1 MLTEQAAIQLSFVQR
16 QRSWLTYMCEYTGS
30 SKPSQRDRVRSSHPL
45 RAPTPADGDTLRFE
59 QTPSDMYKV
68 PALRE
73 DRRLLRDHRRVPEDA
88 RAFDATTGSNALRGN
103 RQRCQTHLVSNGTAR
118 YQYRRLDRSRQE
130 IRLLTLEPG
139 SGTDTIRCTLK
150 HEFLDVT
157 SPPLYETISYFC
169 GDPANRRAILLHGH
183 GVLAMA
189 TSEAALRR
197 MRLQDRPRT
206 LWIDS
211 ICINQN
217 DTNEKGHQVGM
228 MCQIYAKTF
237 GNLVWLGPCNL
248 TIAESINAMEAI
260 LQEIAVETR
269 DYADFKE
276 LLFDENHKLLYSK
289 KPLSG
294 NVDYLAFLRILDNPW
309 FSRLWIVQEV
319 SLAPTSMCHCGD
331 FEVSFTNILRSAMW
345 LNHKWSQMP
354 KISTSTAEHL
364 SHAVSIIDA
373 ADKTYGRFHI
383 RGLSSVMLNLL
394 SKFGYMRTFDRR
406 DRVFAILGLWQTF
419 TETTMLPSVLEPDY
433 NLSVDEVF
441 KIYIRYAIEESAGL
455 YPLEWIS
462 EPSREV
468 RDASWPSWL
477 PAIDRDP
484 FDLKNEPDGM
494 LRSVFCVDNSEP
506 MILKKESSRP
516 NDLIVSGV
524 LLDSITE
531 VSATFTPSTT
541 SSEMLTLMADLEC
554 PCCESW
560 AGTTVA
566 DLETQVSLV
575 LLGGISRRA
584 RVSHQ
589 EALQGYQSFKAYLKE
604 HGSFPGMRWVPSSA
618 SNEDK
623 VASKHGA
630 GMANAL
636 TFRVAFHTTTGFIG
650 IGPRCTE
657 PGDVVAI
664 LYGSRLPIV
673 LRPVPELSKGS
684 YRLLGVSYVY
694 GIMDGEAVRR
704 HKEMGLEDDVFRIV

>member
-1 MLTEQAAIQLSFVQR
+1 
-16 QRSWLTYMCEYTGS
+16 
-30 SKPSQRDRVRSSHPL
+30 
-45 RAPTPADGDTLRFE
+45 
-59 QTPSDMYKV
+59 
-68 PALRE
+68 
-73 DRRLLRDHRRVPEDA
+73 
-88 RAFDATTGSNALRGN
+88 
-103 RQRCQTHLVSNGTAR
+103 
-118 YQYRRLDRSRQE
+118 
-130 IRLLTLEPG
+130 
-139 SGTDTIRCTLK
+139 
-150 HEFLDVT
+150 
-157 SPPLYETISYFC
+157 
-169 GDPANRRAILLHGH
+169 
-183 GVLAMA
+183 
-189 TSEAALRR
+189 
-197 MRLQDRPRT
+197 
-206 LWIDS
+206 
-211 ICINQN
+211 
-217 DTNEKGHQVGM
+217 
-228 MCQIYAKTF
+228 
-237 GNLVWLGPCNL
+237 
-248 TIAESINAMEAI
+248 
-260 LQEIAVETR
+260 
-269 DYADFKE
+269 
-276 LLFDENHKLLYSK
+276 
-289 KPLSG
+289 
-294 NVDYLAFLRILDNPW
+294 
-309 FSRLWIVQEV
+309 
-319 SLAPTSMCHCGD
+319 
-331 FEVSFTNILRSAMW
+331 
-345 LNHKWSQMP
+345 
-354 KISTSTAEHL
+354 
-364 SHAVSIIDA
+364 
-373 ADKTYGRFHI
+373 
-383 RGLSSVMLNLL
+383 
-394 SKFGYMRTFDRR
+394 
-406 DRVFAILGLWQTF
+406 
-419 TETTMLPSVLEPDY
+419 MLPSVLEPDY